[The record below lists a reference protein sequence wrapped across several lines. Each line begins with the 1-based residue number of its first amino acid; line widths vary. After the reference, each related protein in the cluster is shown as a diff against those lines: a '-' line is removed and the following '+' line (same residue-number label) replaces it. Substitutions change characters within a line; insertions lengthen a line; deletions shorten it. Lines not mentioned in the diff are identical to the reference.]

1 MCSMICYTEAWRCC
15 LGPAHKEINIDDFCL
30 FRSDG
35 TKDSGKMD
43 GSGRLGKT
51 QGTYAKHRDV
61 DCRCKTILHTRSKQ
75 VTWYFTP
82 SQPVGLYRGDH
93 TRKIFTHS
101 CHCMCHQT
109 QMRKTQQMQSEVT
122 SLTLKLQHLMHSKSL
137 LVSLITVHLK
147 HLASFTPMLKM
158 PTLYLTRFTPM
169 LKMPTPRDT
178 SPPPLGQSDH
188 DLIQL
193 IP

>member
-1 MCSMICYTEAWRCC
+1 MCQIPCYLPVIIVGNMQSLANKFDQMSARVKDQQEYCMCSMICYTEAWRCC

-35 TKDSGKMD
+35 TKDSGKMN

-51 QGTYAKHRDV
+51 HGTYAKHRDV

-82 SQPVGLYRGDH
+82 SQPVGLYQGDH
-93 TRKIFTHS
+93 TRKNFTHS

-109 QMRKTQQMQSEVT
+109 QM
-122 SLTLKLQHLMHSKSL
+122 
-137 LVSLITVHLK
+137 
-147 HLASFTPMLKM
+147 
-158 PTLYLTRFTPM
+158 
-169 LKMPTPRDT
+169 
-178 SPPPLGQSDH
+178 
-188 DLIQL
+188 
-193 IP
+193 